1 VHYFAGESG
10 IVAEVG
16 LTVKN
21 QSSGCPCFPERT
33 NSEGVQLIGRSAV
46 LRPDLDESM
55 GLCRTISVVGLLRRD
70 CEVNPAELLSRLD
83 VYRPHPDSEP
93 EVSRVPGAAGLG
105 RTSVCSPSYESGRFG
120 WQIAWNPNRD
130 ALL

>member
-33 NSEGVQLIGRSAV
+33 NPEGVQLIGRSAV
-46 LRPDLDESM
+46 FRSDLNESTR
-55 GLCRTISVVGLLRRD
+55 LCRTISVAGLLRSD